1 MYGNTGYPVP
11 KIADVK
17 SALHETVAAFGGA
30 RLDFSFMVLIRK
42 ICSRD
47 TPQVK
52 QLIRGILDK
61 EFASARQA
69 YGGIPDLDDPACYY
83 SGPKD
88 IFLVAEKDGAIIGTV
103 AIKEDAPDT
112 ALLRRIFLNKAF
124 RGKGYG
130 EKLLQKAL
138 AFCFEQQYQNV
149 TFRGTAAMQAALQ
162 LCLKEGFK
170 ETDVA
175 ETNAFEM
182 HVLTKRLK
190 PPAGKT

>member
-1 MYGNTGYPVP
+1 
-11 KIADVK
+11 
-17 SALHETVAAFGGA
+17 
-30 RLDFSFMVLIRK
+30 MVLIRK
-42 ICSRD
+42 ICPRD

-61 EFASARQA
+61 EFTTEHQA
-69 YGGIPDLDDPACYY
+69 YASPDLDDPVRYY
-83 SGPKD
+83 GGQKD

-112 ALLRRIFLNKAF
+112 ALLRRIFLNKEF

-149 TFRGTAAMQAALQ
+149 TFRGTATMQAALQ

-175 ETNAFEM
+175 EMNAFKM
-182 HVLTKRLK
+182 RVLTKRLK
-190 PPAGKT
+190 PFASKE

>member
-1 MYGNTGYPVP
+1 
-11 KIADVK
+11 
-17 SALHETVAAFGGA
+17 
-30 RLDFSFMVLIRK
+30 MVLIRK
-42 ICSRD
+42 ICPRD

-61 EFASARQA
+61 EFRAEHHVYSE
-69 YGGIPDLDDPACYY
+69 PDLDDPASYY
-83 SGPKD
+83 GGPKD

-124 RGKGYG
+124 RGQGYG

-149 TFRGTAAMQAALQ
+149 TFRGTATMQAALQ

-175 ETNAFEM
+175 EMNALKM

-190 PPAGKT
+190 QPARKK

>member
-1 MYGNTGYPVP
+1 
-11 KIADVK
+11 
-17 SALHETVAAFGGA
+17 
-30 RLDFSFMVLIRK
+30 MVLIRK

-47 TPQVK
+47 TSQVK
-52 QLIRGILDK
+52 QLIRGILDE
-61 EFASARQA
+61 EFASGPQA
-69 YGGIPDLDDPACYY
+69 GPDLDDPVQYY
-83 SGPKD
+83 GGQKD
-88 IFLVAEKDGAIIGTV
+88 IFLVAEKDGVIIGTV
-103 AIKEDAPDT
+103 AIKEDTPDT

-130 EKLLQKAL
+130 EKLLQKAM

-175 ETNAFEM
+175 EMNAFKM
-182 HVLTKRLK
+182 YVLTKRLK
-190 PPAGKT
+190 PPAVKT

>member
-1 MYGNTGYPVP
+1 
-11 KIADVK
+11 
-17 SALHETVAAFGGA
+17 
-30 RLDFSFMVLIRK
+30 MVLIRK

-47 TPQVK
+47 TSQVK
-52 QLIRGILDK
+52 QLICGILDK
-61 EFASARQA
+61 EFASEHQA
-69 YGGIPDLDDPACYY
+69 YGGPDLDDPVQYY
-83 SGPKD
+83 GGQKD

-103 AIKEDAPDT
+103 AIKEDTPDT

-130 EKLLQKAL
+130 EKLLQKAM

-175 ETNAFEM
+175 EMNAFKM
-182 HVLTKRLK
+182 YVLTKCLK
-190 PPAGKT
+190 PPAVKT

>member
-1 MYGNTGYPVP
+1 
-11 KIADVK
+11 
-17 SALHETVAAFGGA
+17 
-30 RLDFSFMVLIRK
+30 MVLIRK
-42 ICSRD
+42 ICPRD

-52 QLIRGILDK
+52 QLISGILDK
-61 EFASARQA
+61 EFTNERQA
-69 YGGIPDLDDPACYY
+69 YAGPDMDDPACYY
-83 SGPKD
+83 GGQKD
-88 IFLVAEKDGAIIGTV
+88 IFLVAEKEGVIIGTV

-124 RGKGYG
+124 RGQGYG

-138 AFCFEQQYQNV
+138 AFCFEQHYQNV
-149 TFRGTAAMQAALQ
+149 TFRGTDTMQAALQ

-175 ETNAFEM
+175 EMNAFKM

>member
-1 MYGNTGYPVP
+1 
-11 KIADVK
+11 
-17 SALHETVAAFGGA
+17 
-30 RLDFSFMVLIRK
+30 MVLIRK
-42 ICSRD
+42 ICACD

-61 EFASARQA
+61 EFITERQA
-69 YGGIPDLDDPACYY
+69 YSGPDLDDPVRYY
-83 SGPKD
+83 GGRKD
-88 IFLVAEKDGAIIGTV
+88 VFLVAEKDGAIIGTV
-103 AIKEDAPDT
+103 AIKADTPDT
-112 ALLRRIFLNKAF
+112 ALLRRIFLSKAF

-149 TFRGTAAMQAALQ
+149 TFRGTATMQAALQ

-175 ETNAFEM
+175 EMNKFKM
-182 HVLTKRLK
+182 HVLTKRLQH
-190 PPAGKT
+190 PAIQE